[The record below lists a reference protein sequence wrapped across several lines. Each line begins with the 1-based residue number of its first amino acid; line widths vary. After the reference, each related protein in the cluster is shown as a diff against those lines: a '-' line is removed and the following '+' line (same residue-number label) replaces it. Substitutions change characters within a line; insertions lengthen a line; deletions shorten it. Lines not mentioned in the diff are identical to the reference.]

1 MGAVLAQGET
11 REVVATGGP
20 LECLGLV
27 GQRAKPA
34 FLVSRALMEGTDCLG
49 NQGWMGCMAGT
60 GWTESLE

>member
-11 REVVATGGP
+11 REVVAIGGP
-20 LECLGLV
+20 LECLGPV

-60 GWTESLE
+60 GWTESLD

>member
-1 MGAVLAQGET
+1 MEGRG
-11 REVVATGGP
+11 VVAIGGA
-20 LECLGLV
+20 LECLGPV

-60 GWTESLE
+60 GLTESLD

>member
-1 MGAVLAQGET
+1 MGP
-11 REVVATGGP
+11 REVVATGEA
-20 LECLGLV
+20 LECLGPV

-60 GWTESLE
+60 GWTESLD